1 MPTERPRRQRR
12 NRRRATTTAV
22 TACAVLAIAV
32 PLISACDPV
41 DKAVDCGRLAST
53 LSDDVSDLART
64 VHNTSAGSDEAK
76 KSADRLGKDLER
88 LAKTDDDSVKKSV
101 SALRKSVD
109 EIDDAIAKN
118 RRPDLSGLKDA
129 TSGLVK
135 TCTPG

>member
-1 MPTERPRRQRR
+1 MTERPR
-12 NRRRATTTAV
+12 NRRRRATTAV
-22 TACAVLAIAV
+22 TACAALALAL

-53 LSDDVSDLART
+53 LSDDVSDLVRT

-76 KSADRLGKDLER
+76 KSVDRLQKDLGR
-88 LAKTDDDSVKKSV
+88 LAKSDDESVKKSV
-101 SALRKSVD
+101 GALTKAVD
-109 EIDDAIAKN
+109 EIDDAVADD
-118 RRPDLSGLKDA
+118 RRPDFSSLKNA

>member
-1 MPTERPRRQRR
+1 MTTERPRRQRR
-12 NRRRATTTAV
+12 RRVTTAV
-22 TACAVLAIAV
+22 TACAALAIAL

-76 KSADRLGKDLER
+76 KSVDRLNKDLGR
-88 LAKTDDDSVKKSV
+88 LAKSDDESVKKSV
-101 SALRKSVD
+101 DALTKAVD
-109 EIDDAIAKN
+109 EIDDAVAED